1 MPSSDGSPFKA
12 KDYVAA
18 TLSAWNACPSIVKKQ
33 LDQQSDQI
41 GELNSKLREAELK
54 LNMRKNEFERLAGA
68 KMKSELMKHKEN
80 IEKIYNRRLEEE
92 KRKLLKQRVDEVD
105 KLVKENKVLTAKI
118 SAKW

>member
-1 MPSSDGSPFKA
+1 MDDEGSLSYQEDRKSVPSTDASPFKA

-33 LDQQSDQI
+33 LDRQSDEI
-41 GELNSKLREAELK
+41 GELSSKLREAELK
-54 LNMRKNEFERLAGA
+54 LGLRKNEFERIVGA
-68 KMKSELMKHKEN
+68 KMKVDLMKHKEN

-105 KLVKENKVLTAKI
+105 
-118 SAKW
+118 